1 MLACDRDGL
10 FNLVEF
16 WVENRL
22 MLELLPP
29 VMAEGH
35 LQAMS
40 PGNLTA
46 LLDQMAA
53 VSARG

>member
-1 MLACDRDGL
+1 
-10 FNLVEF
+10 
-16 WVENRL
+16 

-29 VMAEGH
+29 VMAEGY

-40 PGNLTA
+40 PANLTA